1 MKIGGGKLSKCKL
14 KYVLDD
20 GCGVLGLIWETPKGQ
35 VITLE
40 KHIDPS
46 RIIRV
51 RDAEYGETV
60 KEIEMISVIEEILNV
75 ECEKPEEDCHQI
87 TMDEYL
93 ESLEKSD
100 RE

>member
-1 MKIGGGKLSKCKL
+1 MSKCEL

-20 GCGVLGLIWETPKGQ
+20 GDGVLGLIWKTPKGQ

-51 RDAEYGETV
+51 RDAEYGETI

-75 ECEKPEEDCHQI
+75 ECEKSEEEYRQI

>member
-1 MKIGGGKLSKCKL
+1 MAKCEL

-20 GCGVLGLIWETPKGQ
+20 GGGVLGLIWETPKGQ

-51 RDAEYGETV
+51 RDAEYGETI

-75 ECEKPEEDCHQI
+75 ECEKPKEEYHQI

-93 ESLEKSD
+93 
-100 RE
+100 

>member
-1 MKIGGGKLSKCKL
+1 MSKCEL

-20 GCGVLGLIWETPKGQ
+20 GDGVLGLIWKTPKGQ

-51 RDAEYGETV
+51 RDAEYGETI

-75 ECEKPEEDCHQI
+75 ECEKPKEEYHQI

-93 ESLEKSD
+93 WSLANGK
-100 RE
+100 

>member
-1 MKIGGGKLSKCKL
+1 MAKCEL

-20 GCGVLGLIWETPKGQ
+20 GGGVLGLIWETPKGQ

-51 RDAEYGETV
+51 RDAEYGETI

-75 ECEKPEEDCHQI
+75 ECEKPKEKYHQI
-87 TMDEYL
+87 TMDEDL
-93 ESLEKSD
+93 ESLQPLENNTI
-100 RE
+100 

>member
-1 MKIGGGKLSKCKL
+1 MTKCEL

-20 GCGVLGLIWETPKGQ
+20 GDGYLGLIWKTPKGQ

-51 RDAEYGETV
+51 RNAEYGETI
-60 KEIEMISVIEEILNV
+60 KEIEMISVIEEVLNV
-75 ECEKPEEDCHQI
+75 KCEKPEEDYHQI

-93 ESLEKSD
+93 ESIANGE
-100 RE
+100 

>member
-1 MKIGGGKLSKCKL
+1 MSKCEL

-20 GCGVLGLIWETPKGQ
+20 GDGVLGLIWKTPKGQ

-51 RDAEYGETV
+51 RDAEYGETI

-75 ECEKPEEDCHQI
+75 ECEKPKEEYHQI

-93 ESLEKSD
+93 GSLANGK
-100 RE
+100 